1 MLTQIDLSREIVVR
15 TTNCRRC
22 PGSRVLLP
30 FVALFPFLLSLL
42 LLLLL
47 CIFPVCIFRLPL
59 YCLLLCHVPVLRSFL
74 HYIFCLLVPSA
85 WCACLNKKTRRRK
98 AKLPQSQNKLSK
110 RATTKGTYQRPNVF
124 MLLAVL
130 CPLGLGG
137 FLRCVATTQAQ
148 ARRFFVLPLLYVAIL

>member
-30 FVALFPFLLSLL
+30 FVALSPFFCLCCCCCSYVCFPCASSALL
-42 LLLLL
+42 L
-47 CIFPVCIFRLPL
+47 F
-59 YCLLLCHVPVLRSFL
+59 YVPVLRSFL
-74 HYIFCLLVPSA
+74 RCIFCLLVPSA

>member
-1 MLTQIDLSREIVVR
+1 MR

-74 HYIFCLLVPSA
+74 RYIFCLLVPSA

-110 RATTKGTYQRPNVF
+110 RATTKGTYQRPNV
-124 MLLAVL
+124 L
-130 CPLGLGG
+130 CCLPFRAPWGWGDFYVAL
-137 FLRCVATTQAQ
+137 ATTQAQ

>member
-1 MLTQIDLSREIVVR
+1 MR

-74 HYIFCLLVPSA
+74 RYIFCLLVPSA

-130 CPLGLGG
+130 CPLGLKGVST
-137 FLRCVATTQAQ
+137 LRSNHTSASKAIFRPASAV
-148 ARRFFVLPLLYVAIL
+148 RGNFVNEKSICKPK